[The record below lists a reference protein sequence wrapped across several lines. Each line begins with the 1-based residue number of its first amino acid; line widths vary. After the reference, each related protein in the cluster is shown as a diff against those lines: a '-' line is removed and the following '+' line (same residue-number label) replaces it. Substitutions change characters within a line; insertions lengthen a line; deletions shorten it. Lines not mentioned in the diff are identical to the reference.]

1 MTKSHGDTTSYLPV
15 TRLDTSSSFMSNQ
28 QMVSTEISNAN
39 GSSDRQS
46 MADSNNA
53 KADADHA
60 EEGDRSNFHR

>member
-1 MTKSHGDTTSYLPV
+1 
-15 TRLDTSSSFMSNQ
+15 
-28 QMVSTEISNAN
+28 MVSTEISNAA